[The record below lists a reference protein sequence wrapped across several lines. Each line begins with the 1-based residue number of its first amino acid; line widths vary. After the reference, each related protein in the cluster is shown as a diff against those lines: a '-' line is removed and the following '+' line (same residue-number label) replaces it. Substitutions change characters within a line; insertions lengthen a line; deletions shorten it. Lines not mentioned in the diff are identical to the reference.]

1 MQTSKRPKRG
11 YTDPEV
17 YAHLHPLQDY
27 LKEGLD
33 VVFYGINPGRMSAE
47 TGHHFANPTNHFWH
61 CLHRSGL
68 TSTLLPPSEDYSL
81 PDRYN
86 LGLTNIVDRPS
97 TEAAELSKSEI
108 KASIPAF
115 LRKISRHK
123 PRFVCFVGM
132 GIWEVV
138 QSTLSRMALS
148 SDTADGNKKANRKQK
163 ESGLSLQPYKLVH
176 PSQELSDHTDG
187 IVSETLIFV
196 VPSTS
201 GRVVRYQLTDK
212 IAFFA
217 ELRAL
222 LHKPDVNTEDM
233 FLIRTET
240 QD

>member
-1 MQTSKRPKRG
+1 
-11 YTDPEV
+11 
-17 YAHLHPLQDY
+17 
-27 LKEGLD
+27 
-33 VVFYGINPGRMSAE
+33 MSAE

-148 SDTADGNKKANRKQK
+148 SDTAESQGRVQQKPSKSGNKKANRKQK

-176 PSQELSDHTDG
+176 PVDANG